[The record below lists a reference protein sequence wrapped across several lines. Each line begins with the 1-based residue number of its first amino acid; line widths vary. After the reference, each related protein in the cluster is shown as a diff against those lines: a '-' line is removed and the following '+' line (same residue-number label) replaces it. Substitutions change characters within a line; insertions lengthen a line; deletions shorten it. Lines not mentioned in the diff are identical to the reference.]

1 MCIMDKESLV
11 LRGKQLKPPYD
22 HIVKIY
28 SLRGTLLYSW
38 PSKCHH
44 NWSAGIIC
52 IPIDST
58 NYIIESCPD
67 CQQIRLYTK
76 EGGSR
81 RIAYENRAHSPGKM
95 CIGWLR
101 NEFSRQC
108 RSRVFDYD
116 ECCIVDLKTKSETK
130 RPKSHNTL
138 LVYDSKGKNIL
149 ELDCSTKKF
158 QLIRSHETG
167 LCGVSG
173 MCYVKN
179 RGTLVLTSQED
190 HMIKAVNI
198 DNGNT
203 IWCLHWRIEGKIC
216 QPWDVKY
223 DAQTSYLFVADGDN
237 KRLLFL
243 SETGQV
249 KQIHCEEKLG
259 AIFRLIIF
267 EADPR
272 LVIRDSKPNRAIKCF
287 NVKLVHPNEN
297 QYSECVHP
305 ISY

>member
-1 MCIMDKESLV
+1 MCTMDNESLV
-11 LRGKQLKPPYD
+11 LRGKQLKQPYD

-28 SLRGTLLYSW
+28 SVRGTLLHSW

-58 NYIIESCPD
+58 HYIIESCPD
-67 CQQIRLYTK
+67 CQQIRLYTI

-95 CIGWLR
+95 CIGWSR
-101 NEFSRQC
+101 NEFKKQSG
-108 RSRVFDYD
+108 SHVFDYD
-116 ECCIVDLKTKSETK
+116 EWCIVDLKTKSETK
-130 RPKSHNTL
+130 STKSQNTL

-173 MCYVKN
+173 MCYVRNKDM
-179 RGTLVLTSQED
+179 LVLTSQED

-203 IWCLHWRIEGKIC
+203 MWCLHFRIEGKIC

-223 DAQTSYLFVADGDN
+223 DAHTSYLFVADGDN
-237 KRLLFL
+237 KRMLLL
-243 SETGQV
+243 SEIGQV
-249 KQIHCEEKLG
+249 KQILCEDKIG
-259 AIFRLIIF
+259 SIFRLIIC
-267 EADPR
+267 EEDPR
-272 LVIRDSKPNRAIKCF
+272 LVIRDSKPNQAIKCF
-287 NVKLVHPNEN
+287 NVKLVHPIEN
-297 QYSECVHP
+297 QYSGCVHP
-305 ISY
+305 ILY